1 MKRTISSILVACA
14 LFIVAGGCQLRPH
27 PSWIDNKIV
36 VQHFFLGPLWK
47 TDQTSNDHS
56 YLPEGADGQIVLS
69 YSPPQM
75 AYDCAVDWL
84 ISDSSIVDFAYYEN
98 SEIIKKSDYECTL
111 IGLKPG
117 TTTLTIVVENDE
129 DRWTETITITVV
141 EREFTWLVK
150 GEDVTYVDPKND
162 PVFHADEGYV
172 ELPLKRLWTALGGIV
187 QGKDE
192 TVCMMYRQ
200 GVAYAFRYDDC
211 TLIPEGGAQDVLAVP
226 PGVTRHARREQ
237 KGNTTEMMIDHHSL
251 QGLFDLF
258 GVSVTVDYDNK
269 IIDIH

>member
-1 MKRTISSILVACA
+1 
-14 LFIVAGGCQLRPH
+14 
-27 PSWIDNKIV
+27 
-36 VQHFFLGPLWK
+36 
-47 TDQTSNDHS
+47 
-56 YLPEGADGQIVLS
+56 
-69 YSPPQM
+69 M